1 MSGLTSIIHDTSV
14 KLDREIDKILSSSI
28 APKVHLSKTVK
39 YYSPARKPNS
49 IKTQS
54 PTKSLNRSFSREPS
68 EYQKKILEKYNSL
81 SEAERKIFEEDN
93 VIELK
98 PIKTQVVN
106 PKKSILKKSIS
117 TKQQK

>member
-39 YYSPARKPNS
+39 YYSPAKKP
-49 IKTQS
+49 S
-54 PTKSLNRSFSREPS
+54 PTKNLNRSFSREPS

-81 SEAERKIFEEDN
+81 SEAERKIIEEDN

-98 PIKTQVVN
+98 PIK
-106 PKKSILKKSIS
+106 S
-117 TKQQK
+117 